1 MKAAVYR
8 RYGAPDVLQ
17 IEDVEKPVPKDN
29 EILVRVHATT
39 VCAADVRFRK
49 ADPLFLR
56 FLNGLSRPKKI
67 NILGM
72 EFSGSVES
80 VGSSVTGFG
89 KGDPVFGSAGLKFG
103 AYAEN
108 ACIQEGPLLAK
119 KPDKVSYAEA
129 AAIPFG
135 GISALHYL
143 RRANIHAG
151 QTVLIYGASGSVGTF
166 AVQLAKHFG
175 ARVTGVCSGA
185 NLDLVKSLGADDVVD
200 YTKQDFSK
208 AGRVYDI
215 VFDTVGASGFRRS
228 MRSLKRGGFY
238 VFAASGLL
246 TPTLGAAWA
255 SLTGRAKLAGGMARI
270 KAGDLSFLMGLI
282 EAGKIKAV
290 IDRRYPLE
298 QIAEAHRYVETGR
311 KRGNVVII
319 VDSKSEAPA

>member
-8 RYGAPDVLQ
+8 RYGAPDVLR
-17 IEDVEKPVPKDN
+17 IEDVARPVPGDN
-29 EILVRVHATT
+29 EILVRIHATT
-39 VCAADVRFRK
+39 VCAGDVRFRK
-49 ADPLFLR
+49 ADPFFLR
-56 FLNGLSRPKKI
+56 FLNGLSRPRKI

-72 EFSGSVES
+72 EFSGQVES
-80 VGSSVTGFG
+80 AGRNVKRFAKS
-89 KGDPVFGSAGLKFG
+89 DAVFGSAGLKFG
-103 AYAEN
+103 TYAEY
-108 ACIQEGPLLAK
+108 ACVADGPAIEAK
-119 KPDKVSYAEA
+119 PASASYEEA

-143 RRANIHAG
+143 RRANIRAG
-151 QTVLIYGASGSVGTF
+151 QNVLVYGASGSVGTF

-185 NLDLVKSLGADDVVD
+185 NLELVKSLGADELVD

-215 VFDTVGASGFRRS
+215 VFDTMGASGFRRS
-228 MRSLKRGGFY
+228 LRSLKRGGFY

-246 TPTLGAAWA
+246 TATIGSAWA
-255 SLTGRAKLAGGMARI
+255 SLTGRAKLVGGMARI
-270 KAGDLSFLMGLI
+270 KPGDLLFLMQLI
-282 EAGKIKAV
+282 EAGKIGAV

-311 KRGNVVII
+311 KKGNVVITI
-319 VDSKSEAPA
+319 G